1 MEKEYKV
8 TKYSDQKGSNT
19 YSFYRTLNIIDN
31 NIDTNSFDKFIALED
46 NKNMAF
52 FISDEILLL
61 CIENPRK
68 FYKKFLNIYKEFIS
82 NNESYKIYL
91 NVSDNVKD
99 QFDLEDS
106 NIYYLENKKSKVK

>member
-1 MEKEYKV
+1 MRISYI
-8 TKYSDQKGSNT
+8 
-19 YSFYRTLNIIDN
+19 TLCK
-31 NIDTNSFDKFIALED
+31 SKRVLKWFCV
-46 NKNMAF
+46 
-52 FISDEILLL
+52 ILLL